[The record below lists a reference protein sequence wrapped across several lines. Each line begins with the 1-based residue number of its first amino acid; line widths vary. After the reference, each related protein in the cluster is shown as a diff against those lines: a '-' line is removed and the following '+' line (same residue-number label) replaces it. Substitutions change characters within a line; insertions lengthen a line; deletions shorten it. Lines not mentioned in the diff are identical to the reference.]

1 MIPTMSRLLFFF
13 LCSLFLIFVSCQKE
27 NTNSENHLPKAV
39 FSTNPER
46 AEPSQEIL
54 FDANESFDNEDPLNA
69 LEVAWSWTE
78 NGSFSPYSFEKT
90 AINSYDQVG
99 IYFPRMVIRDTYPL
113 TDTAKMMVVIVNDL
127 SNLPPAKPYH
137 QSPPNYQEYIHSP
150 VILRWISPGDPEND
164 SLTFD
169 IWMGESLDYMKI
181 IKSGISKYV
190 MDNHKKNYS
199 DTIDV
204 AGYKRI
210 YYWKVAAKDLNGN
223 YVFSDPWAFYTEPAE
238 MN

>member
-1 MIPTMSRLLFFF
+1 MSRLLLLF
-13 LCSLFLIFVSCQKE
+13 LCSLFLIFISCQKE

-127 SNLPPAKPYH
+127 NNFPPKEPRLS
-137 QSPPNYQEYIHSP
+137 QPPVNTVGIRSP
-150 VILRWISPGDPEND
+150 VHLSWYTLGDPEND
-164 SLTFD
+164 PLTFD
-169 IWMGESLDYMKI
+169 IWLGQSLDHMKK
-181 IKSGISKYV
+181 IKSGIIEYT
-190 MDNHKKNYS
+190 MIQDTLHYN
-199 DTIDV
+199 DTIEVMGGD
-204 AGYKRI
+204 KT
-210 YYWKVAAKDLNGN
+210 YYWKVAAKDPNGN
-223 YVFSDPWAFYTEPAE
+223 YVFSSFQVFFTDPKNP
-238 MN
+238 